1 MCCLTCSTMDAA
13 RATGGKL
20 LFSALTDGRAEKALA
35 LLGACCEGTLER
47 TRAAYLS
54 TADKALFASFPDRDW
69 VILDREFGLLSG
81 GKGALPLVQPAM
93 FGPPER
99 CFGHVQSSW
108 PGLVFSDGKS
118 AGFAFRIGR
127 LFHDDGYADHR
138 DIAVDALRVLSPEAF
153 VLETNAPAAAELF
166 LHTLPDG
173 RTLLQLINLTGWNG
187 MTMEKALP
195 LSDIRIS
202 LPRFLAGRCGAPAAF
217 AQGRP
222 HGAAAE
228 RRAPVSGL
236 SAALTAASDRAGKRG
251 ARVGC
256 CAVSKVLRDARSGR
270 KHTAD
275 RYEPGAWVLRTL
287 PFPCGLRPHQGAR
300 VRCGAV
306 SRCSVTRAGSL
317 SAFLQPDTK
326 TPPRTRC
333 FCVRKA
339 GFLLSSRLTAES
351 SRTEWT
357 FSARCA

>member
-1 MCCLTCSTMDAA
+1 MREVFAFHEKNEGVFGHLKSRSRVLLYRPSKSDKEYLGWFILLKQAHVLFDVLDHVAAEDHPERASGYDILIVPDPVKAPAAMMDAA

-81 GKGALPLVQPAM
+81 GKGVLPLVQPAM

-108 PGLVFSDGKS
+108 PGLVFSADGKS

-138 DIAVDALRVLSPEAF
+138 DIAVAALRALSPEAF

-202 LPRFLAGRCGAPAAF
+202 LPGEFDRVSSLD
-217 AQGRP
+217 
-222 HGAAAE
+222 GAALPQLSHKDGRTELLLNAE
-228 RRAPVSGL
+228 RLYQGYL
-236 SAALTAASDRAGKRG
+236 
-251 ARVGC
+251 
-256 CAVSKVLRDARSGR
+256 
-270 KHTAD
+270 
-275 RYEPGAWVLRTL
+275 L
-287 PFPCGLRPHQGAR
+287 P
-300 VRCGAV
+300 
-306 SRCSVTRAGSL
+306 
-317 SAFLQPDTK
+317 
-326 TPPRTRC
+326 
-333 FCVRKA
+333 
-339 GFLLSSRLTAES
+339 
-351 SRTEWT
+351 
-357 FSARCA
+357 